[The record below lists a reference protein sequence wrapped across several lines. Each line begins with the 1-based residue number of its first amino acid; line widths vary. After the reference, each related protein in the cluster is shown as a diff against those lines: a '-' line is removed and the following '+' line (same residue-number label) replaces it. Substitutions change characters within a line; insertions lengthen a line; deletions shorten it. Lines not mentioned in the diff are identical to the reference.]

1 MFAFKSKISR
11 LIAAAALLC
20 MAVSASPADL
30 RTLKV
35 DLEDGRYLLVSEA
48 WLNVSPDALY
58 RVLTDYDLFVKFS
71 SSFVESRNLAPTAD
85 GEPRFFTR
93 MEACVLWFC
102 KSFKRNGHLIL
113 EPPFDIASAAD
124 PETSDFDYSHES
136 WRLSPEDEGTLMTY
150 TFDMDPSFWVPPI
163 VGPFFMKRALLN
175 SGENAINR
183 IEAVAQGREPEN

>member
-1 MFAFKSKISR
+1 
-11 LIAAAALLC
+11 
-20 MAVSASPADL
+20 
-30 RTLKV
+30 
-35 DLEDGRYLLVSEA
+35 
-48 WLNVSPDALY
+48 
-58 RVLTDYDLFVKFS
+58 
-71 SSFVESRNLAPTAD
+71 
-85 GEPRFFTR
+85 

-113 EPPFDIASAAD
+113 EPPFDIASIAD

-136 WRLSPEDEGTLMTY
+136 WRLSPEGEGTLMTY

-183 IEAVAQGREPEN
+183 IEAVAQGREPVN